1 MLLLRVYVNL
11 DEIDTIGIINT
22 GHIDPKTEEHLYR
35 VHWPEDYKAKYNHL
49 EIYHLRTDPWT
60 VLVEKVMSS
69 INAMNQAAGSGI
81 IRDSNP
87 PKRGS
92 IPRRGAKEEIK
103 EFEGFGYIGKGF

>member
-22 GHIDPKTEEHLYR
+22 GHVDPETEEHLYR

-60 VLVEKVMSS
+60 VLVEKVM
-69 INAMNQAAGSGI
+69 NAMNVNS
-81 IRDSNP
+81 
-87 PKRGS
+87 K
-92 IPRRGAKEEIK
+92 IK
-103 EFEGFGYIGKGF
+103 EPE